1 MTSSRDAAPPLPET
15 VTTPADLQRL
25 QAAARVHHTPCG
37 DGTLVWHAWG
47 MGEPVLLLHGGAG
60 SWTHWVRNIAAL
72 VRAGRSVWVPDMPG
86 FGDSARAH
94 GCDDADQLPP
104 WLAQGLQAL
113 LGPRAVDVAGFS
125 FGGLVGAY
133 LAVQHPAQVASL
145 MLVGAPALSEER
157 RAPLPMRAWSAV
169 PAGPRRDAIHRHNL
183 LTLMLADAAAAD
195 DLAIAVHGANVERDR
210 MRRRRLMLTDALRR
224 LLPRIG
230 CPLAGIWGAQD
241 VLYRDRPGLVA
252 QTLPLAPGYR
262 GLTLLPG
269 AGHWAPYE
277 AAAAFDAA
285 FGAWLHSLRPCAGPM
300 G

>member
-1 MTSSRDAAPPLPET
+1 MTSSRDPGPPWPET

-25 QAAARVHHTPCG
+25 RAAARVHHTPCG

-47 MGEPVLLLHGGAG
+47 TGDPVLLLHGGAG
-60 SWTHWVRNIAAL
+60 SWTHWVRNIGAL
-72 VRAGRSVWVPDMPG
+72 VRAGRSVWAPDMPG
-86 FGDSARAH
+86 FGDSARAP
-94 GCDDADQLPP
+94 GCDDADRMPP

-113 LGPRAVDVAGFS
+113 LGPRAVDAAGFS

-133 LAVQHPAQVASL
+133 LAVQHPGQVASL

-169 PAGPRRDAIHRHNL
+169 PEGPRRDAIHRHNL
-183 LTLMLADAAAAD
+183 LTLMIADPAAVD
-195 DLAIAVHGANVERDR
+195 DLAVAVHAANVERDR

-224 LLPRIG
+224 LLPQIR
-230 CPLAGIWGAQD
+230 CPLAGIWGEQD

-252 QTLPLAPGYR
+252 RALALAADYR
-262 GLTLLPG
+262 GLTMLPG

-285 FGAWLHSLRPCAGPM
+285 LVTWLQALRSGAGRLR
-300 G
+300 

>member
-1 MTSSRDAAPPLPET
+1 MTSSCAPGPALPDT
-15 VTTPADLQRL
+15 VTAPADLQRL

-37 DGTLVWHAWG
+37 DGPLVWHAWG
-47 MGEPVLLLHGGAG
+47 TGEPVLLLHGGAG

-72 VRAGRSVWVPDMPG
+72 VRAGRSVWAPDLPG
-86 FGDSARAH
+86 FGDSARAP
-94 GCDDADQLPP
+94 GCDDADQMPA

-133 LAVQHPAQVASL
+133 LAVQHPALVASL
-145 MLVGAPALSEER
+145 MLVGAPGLVEER
-157 RAPLPMRAWSAV
+157 RAPLPLRAWSAV

-183 LTLMLADAAAAD
+183 LTLMFADEAAAD
-195 DLAIAVHGANVERDR
+195 ELAIAVHGANVERDR

-224 LLPRIG
+224 LLPQIG
-230 CPLAGIWGAQD
+230 CPLAGIWGEQD
-241 VLYRDRPGLVA
+241 VLYLDRPGLVA
-252 QTLPLAPGYR
+252 QALPLAADFR
-262 GLTLLPG
+262 GLTMLPG

-285 FGAWLHSLRPCAGPM
+285 LGAWLQSLRSGAGRPR
-300 G
+300 